1 MLEELLGYYQQF
13 MEISKANPVV
23 ASVLSVGV
31 GGALLMVLKQLPG
44 KLVKLLGNQCRTTLT
59 MTNAGWDGGREQFK
73 SFMRWYIAHSW
84 SSFSRSFSLETQYQ
98 YRGDPLVNLGAGFG
112 THFFWY
118 KKRLFWFEKIG
129 LDSSGSD
136 LEKYQIKISGL
147 TRNRKLFESLIEE
160 FRYRPDG
167 NTISVSNWAG
177 EGWGEPQAIT
187 KRALNT
193 VVMNEAIRGE
203 IMRDIERFI
212 KGREWYEER
221 GLPYKL
227 TMLLHGKPGT
237 GKTSLIKALASH
249 YNRNVYCLNLSVL
262 SDTSLVKAMASV
274 PTGSIILIED
284 FDTNSTV
291 KRRQSLA
298 PVAVP
303 APQPKDA
310 GQDIGQSV
318 ATLQP
323 AQEKEEEMFSM
334 LTLSGLLNA
343 LDGIVPLDG
352 TMIFL
357 TTNHIDNL
365 DPALIRNGRVDKR
378 IEIPYLTDSEVRQYT
393 QLMFP
398 EFSDPDNKR
407 FFDIAGCDLMALFSE
422 HRDDAEAFYYS
433 IPGKLTRQAGISG
446 SSITSIVS
454 IRDTTGG

>member
-31 GGALLMVLKQLPG
+31 GGALLMALKQLPG
-44 KLVKLLGNQCRTTLT
+44 KILKLIGNQCRTTLT

-73 SFMRWYIAHSW
+73 SFMRWYIRHSW
-84 SSFSRSFSLETQYQ
+84 SNFSRSLSLETQYQ
-98 YRGDPLVNLGAGFG
+98 YRGEPLVNLGAGFG

-118 KKRLFWFEKIG
+118 KHRLFWFEKIG

-136 LEKYQIKISGL
+136 LEKYQIQISGL
-147 TRNRKLFESLIEE
+147 TRNRKLFEDLIEE
-160 FRYRPDG
+160 FRYRTDE
-167 NTISVSNWAG
+167 NTISVSSWTG

-193 VVMNEAIRGE
+193 VVMNEAIRTE

-212 KGREWYEER
+212 HGREWYEQR

-249 YNRNVYCLNLSVL
+249 YNRNVYCLNLSTL
-262 SDTSLVKAMASV
+262 SDTGLIRAMASV

-291 KRRQSLA
+291 KRRSSMTPA
-298 PVAVP
+298 PAVP
-303 APQPKDA
+303 APVPKDSVHDV
-310 GQDIGQSV
+310 GQV
-318 ATLQP
+318 TATLQP
-323 AQEKEEEMFSM
+323 IESKEEDIFSM

-352 TMIFL
+352 TMIFM
-357 TTNHIDNL
+357 TTNHLENI

-378 IEIPYLTDSEVRQYT
+378 IEIPYLTHDEVERYIG
-393 QLMFP
+393 LMFP
-398 EFSDPDNKR
+398 EFEYPDNKR
-407 FFDIAGCDLMALFSE
+407 YFDIAGCDLMALFSE
-422 HRDDAEAFYYS
+422 HRDDAKAFRDA
-433 IPGKLTRQAGISG
+433 IPGKLTKQAGISG
-446 SSITSIVS
+446 MHAIPC
-454 IRDTTGG
+454 DTLVG